1 MILMLFQV
9 AWCRTVCYGDS
20 MDGAHLIMG
29 MFSTMAALIVAS
41 IWNQHREAARTR
53 AECSRQIER
62 ASKENTHQIGR
73 VSEKLSG
80 EFDKLRDEFNEH
92 RRVTRRGHDRLRK
105 AFDRNNGTTQ
115 RKLDKITDSLADAR
129 ERLAR
134 IEGRL
139 ETAGPS
145 VTNPELDSSEA
156 A

>member
-1 MILMLFQV
+1 MLFQV
-9 AWCRTVCYGDS
+9 ARCRTVCYGGS
-20 MDGAHLIMG
+20 VDGADLNLIMG

-41 IWNQHREAARTR
+41 IWNQHREAANTRT
-53 AECSRQIER
+53 ECTRQIDR
-62 ASKENTHQIGR
+62 A
-73 VSEKLSG
+73 SEKLSG

-92 RRVTRRGHDRLRK
+92 RRVTKRRHGRLRK

-139 ETAGPS
+139 ETGGPT
-145 VTNPELDSSEA
+145 VTDSELDSDSSEA